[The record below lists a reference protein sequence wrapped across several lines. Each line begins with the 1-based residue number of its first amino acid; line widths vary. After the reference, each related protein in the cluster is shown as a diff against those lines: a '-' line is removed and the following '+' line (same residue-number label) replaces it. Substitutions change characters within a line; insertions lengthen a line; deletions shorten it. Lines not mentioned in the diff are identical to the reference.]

1 MARKHKGPI
10 RPLGKGE
17 YSLHLE
23 LSDKE
28 ALIGL
33 LDQLRDSLMNGSTFV
48 VHIQHQ
54 RSCFFKAVAKKF
66 LQYESD
72 IRHQIDGV
80 IPNEHNPGAIRVN
93 RTIDVRFFD
102 GCRSNFR
109 IVHTSSV
116 P

>member
-1 MARKHKGPI
+1 MFVQAIDIELGP
-10 RPLGKGE
+10 LACAVGN
-17 YSLHLE
+17 
-23 LSDKE
+23 
-28 ALIGL
+28 
-33 LDQLRDSLMNGSTFV
+33 NGSTFV
-48 VHIQHQ
+48 VHVQHQ
-54 RSCFFKAVAKKF
+54 CSCFFKAVAKKF

-80 IPNEHNPGAIRVN
+80 IPNEDDPGTIRVN

-102 GCRSNFR
+102 SCRSNFR

>member
-1 MARKHKGPI
+1 MFVQAI
-10 RPLGKGE
+10 DI
-17 YSLHLE
+17 E
-23 LSDKE
+23 LSPL
-28 ALIGL
+28 ACAVGN
-33 LDQLRDSLMNGSTFV
+33 NGSTFV
-48 VHIQHQ
+48 VHVQHQ
-54 RSCFFKAVAKKF
+54 CSRFFKAVAKKF

-80 IPNEHNPGAIRVN
+80 IPNEDDPRTIRVN